1 MNSYGV
7 RCIFKC
13 PKASFNKLNYL
24 YEERITLW
32 TAEDADEALDKAV
45 DEAEAYADMNGF
57 TYSGLAQSFWMFS
70 AIDVSGVEVFSLLR
84 ESNVELELYLDI
96 FFSNGDERQKS
107 DQKAQSKSM
116 PQF

>member
-1 MNSYGV
+1 
-7 RCIFKC
+7 
-13 PKASFNKLNYL
+13 
-24 YEERITLW
+24 
-32 TAEDADEALDKAV
+32 
-45 DEAEAYADMNGF
+45 
-57 TYSGLAQSFWMFS
+57 MFS

-84 ESNVELELYLDI
+84 ESNLELEPYLDI